1 MASTNSMTNANMNTS
16 SMAST
21 NSMTDTNM
29 QTGFMASTNSMTNA
43 NMHTS
48 STASTNS
55 MTNAKMHVRIR
66 VRKGC
71 LSGTFHSAE
80 RYIFADLSAELA
92 EPHACRSDDLPEPP
106 TAVALAD
113 PSAEL
118 AKASG
123 EARFLLHGGSVE
135 GGTGRW

>member
-1 MASTNSMTNANMNTS
+1 MPTMKSMTNANM
-16 SMAST
+16 
-21 NSMTDTNM
+21 
-29 QTGFMASTNSMTNA
+29 QTGNWCQHQIHDQCQYENRLQP
-43 NMHTS
+43 
-48 STASTNS
+48 STNS